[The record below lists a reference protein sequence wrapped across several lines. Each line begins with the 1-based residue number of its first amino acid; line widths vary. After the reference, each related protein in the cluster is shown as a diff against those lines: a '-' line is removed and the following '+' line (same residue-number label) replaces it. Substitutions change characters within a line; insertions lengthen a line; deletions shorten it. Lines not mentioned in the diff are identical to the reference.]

1 MKRKLILSLLA
12 ALLAVAML
20 LPLTSCEPKG
30 SEGAETTA
38 TPTVE
43 ETTPPPTEE
52 SRGALIPHTEAML
65 DLKAEWEKS
74 DAVWAQ
80 KLDASLFEDV
90 YENDRVREGEQ
101 YLVKIYWNDNED
113 FEHLMYRFKNI
124 LGRILRYCFMEQKMI
139 VCCLDPHTIQL
150 IAEPIL
156 DYGSIVSPPQKRDAD
171 IRIASAKDILN
182 RIESMESSTEREK
195 GALISHSEEMSELKS
210 KWETSNEVWVQKLDG
225 AIFTDYYE
233 GDRARD
239 GERYLVKICWNDFAD
254 FEFILYRWRK
264 TTDSNIRSSYLWKNT
279 FSEKVLYF
287 SGEEKMLVAYMMP
300 AELYELAMPLEGAV
314 LILSPEKREVNIS
327 ILSAKGV
334 LDLLESVDINK

>member
-1 MKRKLILSLLA
+1 MKRKLILSIFA

-101 YLVKIYWNDNED
+101 YLVKIYWQED
-113 FEHLMYRFKNI
+113 SDYELVYFRLGDRISEIAVYFSGGQKLLVAYVTPSDI
-124 LGRILRYCFMEQKMI
+124 LKLARPFTDKKVR
-139 VCCLDPHTIQL
+139 VT
-150 IAEPIL
+150 
-156 DYGSIVSPPQKRDAD
+156 
-171 IRIASAKDILN
+171 SAKGFLSLMDQMAEAG
-182 RIESMESSTEREK
+182 RASKEPQ
-195 GALISHSEEMSELKS
+195 GALMTHSAEMLTLQAEWENSEKA
-210 KWETSNEVWVQKLDG
+210 WAQKLDASLFG
-225 AIFTDYYE
+225 NYYE
-233 GDRARD
+233 GDRAFD
-239 GERYLVKICWNDFAD
+239 GALYLVKVYWNDDAD
-254 FEFILYRWRK
+254 LENLMFRYRALFEEPRARCYIFN
-264 TTDSNIRSSYLWKNT
+264 DQ
-279 FSEKVLYF
+279 
-287 SGEEKMLVAYMMP
+287 KMFVCELFPEQMKIM
-300 AELYELAMPLEGAV
+300 AEPIVDYGGIISP
-314 LILSPEKREVNIS
+314 PEKEEADIR
-327 ILSAKGV
+327 ILPAKGF
-334 LDLLESVDINK
+334 LECLENIGIE